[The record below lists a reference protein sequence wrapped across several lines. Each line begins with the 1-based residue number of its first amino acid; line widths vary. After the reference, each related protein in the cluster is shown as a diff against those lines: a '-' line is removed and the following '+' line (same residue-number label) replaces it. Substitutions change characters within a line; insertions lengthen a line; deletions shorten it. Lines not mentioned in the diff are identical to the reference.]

1 MQSERTGQD
10 GLWENLSG
18 GDAAGTCTMP
28 ECQHQAASSPQ
39 HHPPRA
45 TQCRGVSRAKD
56 HQGPSWPCWVSLLLG
71 LAVNWGHSLAE
82 VLGLLTVVVSL
93 VADHGFLAMWTSV
106 VAALWAQQLWFLGSR
121 AQAQ

>member
-1 MQSERTGQD
+1 VPAPGSIF
-10 GLWENLSG
+10 S
-18 GDAAGTCTMP
+18 P
-28 ECQHQAASSPQ
+28 ASPSQ
-39 HHPPRA
+39 A